1 MILSCRR
8 TRRILSLALIGWLAL
23 PLGIAFAQG
32 APAKAAKKAPAK
44 AAPGKPAPQKKS
56 TAPAAKTK
64 PAPSASPSASG
75 AKPETPTGGATT
87 PATGTSA
94 TPGSGTPGG
103 SAAAKP
109 TDATTPDKP
118 EDEKAAGKTVDLSEA
133 FKDEEEKP
141 YTYQPADPIFWA
153 KIMSQLSDKN
163 QVAVVIEAAKQE
175 DSMGSST
182 PEGGEAQLAMAI
194 GLMEKRLYFAAFHI
208 LTNLVQDRIGTSVG
222 EGALYHLSRLT
233 QDSFFDEQALI
244 QLLSRNEFSTLHP
257 EVESF
262 VSYYKGI
269 ELLQLG
275 FTEWAKVHLDRIK
288 KDSYWD
294 YLYKYW
300 TAVGELVRNRPENAT
315 KLFQNLLEV
324 PNLHP
329 KLFEKVAL
337 QYARLVFEQGD
348 FITASAIYN
357 NLGLT
362 GVREIGR
369 INLERAWVLYYMKDY
384 AKAMGVLTSLQS
396 PYFEPSLTYERHI
409 LEMIIYRELCHYK
422 AVESVAQR
430 FRFDFNDSL
439 KTIRKRNPL
448 RHEKKLFNMA
458 VLDLDV
464 QNTANLIEQMRREK
478 QMLAEYNWGQFSFYK
493 IILDEYSRMDNILQ
507 ARVDIE
513 LEEKARYAANELL
526 DAEEQVLFLEYTSR
540 LDELRVRRG
549 DDRTYKAEDISYL
562 TFEKIYWPADGEF
575 WWDEMPDYK
584 MLISSRCGDMTSPDE
599 DQLEKEFQ

>member
-1 MILSCRR
+1 MILGHPR
-8 TRRILSLALIGWLAL
+8 TRRIFSLALMGWLLL
-23 PLGIAFAQG
+23 PLGLALAQG
-32 APAKAAKKAPAK
+32 TPKKSSNKVPAKTNKA
-44 AAPGKPAPQKKS
+44 AAPGKVSPTAKKS
-56 TAPAAKTK
+56 SSPAAKPK
-64 PAPSASPSASG
+64 ASPASPPPVGGAAKSASPAPG
-75 AKPETPTGGATT
+75 TAGVTGTPAAAAPAPGTTPT
-87 PATGTSA
+87 P
-94 TPGSGTPGG
+94 
-103 SAAAKP
+103 AAAG
-109 TDATTPDKP
+109 P
-118 EDEKAAGKTVDLSEA
+118 EDAEAAGKTVDLSEA
-133 FKDEEEKP
+133 FKEEEEKP
-141 YTYQPADPIFWA
+141 YVYQPADPIFWA

-175 DSMGSST
+175 DSMGSAT
-182 PEGGEAQLAMAI
+182 AEGGEAQLAMAI

-208 LTNLVQDRIGTSVG
+208 LTNLVQERIGTSVG

-233 QDSFFDEQALI
+233 QDSSFDEHALI
-244 QLLSRNEFSTLHP
+244 QLLSRNEFSALHP
-257 EVESF
+257 EIESF

-275 FTEWAKVHLDRIK
+275 FTEWANVHLDRIK

-300 TAVGELVRNRPENAT
+300 TAVGELVRERTDNAT

-348 FITASAIYN
+348 FVTASAIYN

-430 FRFDFNDSL
+430 FRFDFNNSL

-464 QNTANLIEQMRREK
+464 QNMANLIEQMRREK

-513 LEEKARYAANELL
+513 LEDKARYSANELL

-540 LDELRVRRG
+540 LDELRIRRG
-549 DDRTYKAEDISYL
+549 DDRTYKVEDISYL

-599 DQLEKEFQ
+599 DRLEKEFE